1 MNAVVLPMWLEI
13 IVAVLVLAGAAVSLL
28 GSIGLLRL
36 PSFFERVH
44 APAVIA
50 TLGCWCI
57 LLGTVLCFSV
67 LDSAFAVRAWLVAV
81 FVALTV
87 PITTIF
93 LMRAALF
100 RARGTGQ
107 KVPPPLSRHK
117 VPAALATLAAA
128 ASGAAGDGSSASAS
142 DSTSPSPS
150 KAPP

>member
-1 MNAVVLPMWLEI
+1 MNAVVLPMWLEL
-13 IVAVLVLAGAAVSLL
+13 IVAALVLAGAGVALV

-36 PSFFERVH
+36 SSFFERVH
-44 APAVIA
+44 APALIA

-117 VPAALATLAAA
+117 APSAVATLAAA
-128 ASGAAGDGSSASAS
+128 ASGAAEDVSSASTP
-142 DSTSPSPS
+142 DLTSPSTP
-150 KAPP
+150 KTPP